1 MVTAK
6 GVGTATIFAYVTV
19 NGKTLSNSYSL
30 KVMPDLRPAAITVNG
45 KNITGFSPA
54 VKAYSYLLE
63 GATTTPAV
71 GATAASANVSVDV
84 AQASGVP
91 GNAAVTLTD
100 NVTVE
105 KNIYIVNFGT
115 KSVSDEFN
123 SGTLAKQWSWV
134 RENASNWSL
143 SKKSGSLLITSEKGD
158 IVSSNNNAMNILLQS
173 ANTDWTIESKMVCSR
188 KPSGSQNAGI
198 LAYQDDDNFIKLVYK
213 ASNARFGMFGP
224 GGTGVQSGSVDMVI
238 EKDGYQKSGATL
250 SMADIIKDDNTLVLK
265 LEKKGSLY
273 SVSCS
278 SDGKYFT
285 TIGTADIILNDV
297 KAGIIVCDG
306 IAPARGGFPGM
317 EQPSNQPQTP
327 FEVAFDYFHIVNKG
341 LK

>member
-1 MVTAK
+1 
-6 GVGTATIFAYVTV
+6 
-19 NGKTLSNSYSL
+19 
-30 KVMPDLRPAAITVNG
+30 
-45 KNITGFSPA
+45 
-54 VKAYSYLLE
+54 
-63 GATTTPAV
+63 
-71 GATAASANVSVDV
+71 
-84 AQASGVP
+84 
-91 GNAAVTLTD
+91 
-100 NVTVE
+100 
-105 KNIYIVNFGT
+105 
-115 KSVSDEFN
+115 
-123 SGTLAKQWSWV
+123 
-134 RENASNWSL
+134 
-143 SKKSGSLLITSEKGD
+143 
-158 IVSSNNNAMNILLQS
+158 
-173 ANTDWTIESKMVCSR
+173 
-188 KPSGSQNAGI
+188 
-198 LAYQDDDNFIKLVYK
+198 
-213 ASNARFGMFGP
+213 
-224 GGTGVQSGSVDMVI
+224 MVI

-317 EQPSNQPQTP
+317 EQPTNQPQTP